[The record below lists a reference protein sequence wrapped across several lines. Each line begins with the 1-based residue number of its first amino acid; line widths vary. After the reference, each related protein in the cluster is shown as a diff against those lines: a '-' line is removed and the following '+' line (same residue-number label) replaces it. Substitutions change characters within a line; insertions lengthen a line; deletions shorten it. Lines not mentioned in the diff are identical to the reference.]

1 MDTETFRKIVQEE
14 QRDALLEADFT
25 HWLLDKAEDIA
36 KGVINRRGEYQYARV
51 FNDPSFRALAKKHGM
66 SEKDF
71 VSKVA
76 SYIKNDPGKYKK
88 LLAYDVGKTRW
99 AKFF

>member
-1 MDTETFRKIVQEE
+1 MNKDAFRKLVREE
-14 QRDALLEADFT
+14 YRDALLEADFT

-36 KGVINRRGEYQYARV
+36 KSVINKRGEYQYARV
-51 FNDPSFRALAKKHGM
+51 FNDPSFRALAKRHNM
-66 SEKDF
+66 SEKEF

-88 LLAYDVGKTRW
+88 LIAYDIGKTRW

>member
-1 MDTETFRKIVQEE
+1 MTRDRLHTIIQEE
-14 QRDALLEADFT
+14 YRDALLEADFT

-36 KGVINRRGEYQYARV
+36 KGVIDRRGQYQYARV
-51 FNDPSFRALAKKHGM
+51 FNDPSFRALAKKHNM
-66 SEKDF
+66 SEKEF

-76 SYIKNDPGKYKK
+76 SYIKKDPGRYKK
-88 LLAYDVGKTRW
+88 LMAYDVGKTHW

>member
-1 MDTETFRKIVQEE
+1 MTRDQLHTIIQEE
-14 QRDALLEADFT
+14 YRDALLEADFT

-36 KGVINRRGEYQYARV
+36 KGVINRRGQYQYARV
-51 FNDPSFRALAKKHGM
+51 FNDPSFRALAKKHSM
-66 SEKDF
+66 SEKEF

-76 SYIKNDPGKYKK
+76 SYIKKDPGKYKK
-88 LLAYDVGKTRW
+88 LMAYDVGKTRW